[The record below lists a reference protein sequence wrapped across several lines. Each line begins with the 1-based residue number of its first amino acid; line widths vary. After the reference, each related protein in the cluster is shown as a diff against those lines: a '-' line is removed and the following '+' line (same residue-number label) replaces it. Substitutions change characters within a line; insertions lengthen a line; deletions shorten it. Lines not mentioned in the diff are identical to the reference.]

1 MFDDLTA
8 LLADLDLE
16 TEYEIGTTFYLR
28 EMTQFD
34 FWYTGVAED
43 DTEVAWYG
51 YKISPLEAKTDLTDY
66 VEKEAGKEL
75 IPTVDLQVVSNKIRN
90 Y

>member
-16 TEYEIGTTFYLR
+16 TEYEIGTSFYLR

-43 DTEVAWYG
+43 DTEGCVG
-51 YKISPLEAKTDLTDY
+51 GL
-66 VEKEAGKEL
+66 
-75 IPTVDLQVVSNKIRN
+75 
-90 Y
+90 